1 MQTWRRLFALGS
13 EIGLWKREVPS
24 NRNDLTGEVELK
36 IAFVPKNQPL
46 EALKK

>member
-1 MQTWRRLFALGS
+1 MAWSTPVKYSVTDFS
-13 EIGLWKREVPS
+13 KRGPS

>member
-1 MQTWRRLFALGS
+1 MSWGTSVKYPVTDFS
-13 EIGLWKREVPS
+13 KRGPS

-36 IAFVPKNQPL
+36 IAFVPKNHPV